1 MKTEADISDVEK
13 GSSNSSQKESPKSGF
28 FSLFLTREC
37 SKKPNSSP
45 GEAESK
51 EEADEHGEQWRKTEV
66 LKVKENPPGWPRS
79 AAVIES
85 DANFLIFR
93 KFGFLRTR
101 LVVWHQDRLRELE
114 ERLKDLDDM
123 DFETDENSQRALC
136 DREGDDSR
144 EPASRRDLFERLS
157 YELQKYDDLLR
168 RYAELQ
174 QFGAP
179 SERDRESVA
188 GLIWNDGH
196 LCLPDRSYIRHADDL
211 IALCSNKETSKMH
224 GLLLDLVAKVGR
236 GRPLFRYLLRN
247 KLQQKKLAGETELH
261 LELFDK
267 SRIDAF
273 VAFLFTMVLV
283 FLIMGPVTV
292 LYKMRDSNGYQ
303 QLAIALASTTMF
315 AGLVSI
321 ATSARRHEICGATAA

>member
-1 MKTEADISDVEK
+1 M
-13 GSSNSSQKESPKSGF
+13 
-28 FSLFLTREC
+28 
-37 SKKPNSSP
+37 
-45 GEAESK
+45 
-51 EEADEHGEQWRKTEV
+51 
-66 LKVKENPPGWPRS
+66 
-79 AAVIES
+79 
-85 DANFLIFR
+85 
-93 KFGFLRTR
+93 
-101 LVVWHQDRLRELE
+101 VWHQDRLRELE
-114 ERLKDLDDM
+114 DELRKLDKADYKKSY
-123 DFETDENSQRALC
+123 NSRRALC
-136 DREGDDSR
+136 DRAGDDSR
-144 EPASRRDLFERLS
+144 KPAKRRELFETLS
-157 YELQKYDDLLR
+157 GELQMYDDLLK

-174 QFGAP
+174 QYDAP
-179 SERDRESVA
+179 SDRDRESVA
-188 GLIWNDGH
+188 GLIWNDAN
-196 LCLPDRSYIRHADDL
+196 LCDEDRSYIRHADDL

-273 VAFLFTMVLV
+273 VAFLFTMILV
-283 FLIMGPVTV
+283 FLIMGPVTI
-292 LYKMRDSNGYQ
+292 LYKMRDSDGYQ